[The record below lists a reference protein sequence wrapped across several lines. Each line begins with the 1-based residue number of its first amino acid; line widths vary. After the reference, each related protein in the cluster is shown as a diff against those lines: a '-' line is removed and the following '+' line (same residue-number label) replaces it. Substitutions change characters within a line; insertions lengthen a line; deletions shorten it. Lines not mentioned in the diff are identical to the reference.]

1 MNARVSGLMVRLNRG
16 ERLDYGKARDARG
29 GQDYGKVSSKV
40 STETPPFASSVTTL
54 VTGESPPAANDPDR
68 RAAVLHL
75 SRCGQCA
82 KRRTP
87 GSARP
92 GYCIGRDDLPL
103 AYGLLHALPGNLGD
117 DCPDYRPRGGP
128 DKT

>member
-1 MNARVSGLMVRLNRG
+1 MKARPSVLMARLKG
-16 ERLDYGKARDARG
+16 AERLDYGKARDARG

-40 STETPPFASSVTTL
+40 STETLPFASSVTTL

-68 RAAVLHL
+68 RAAALHL

-82 KRRTP
+82 KRRAP
-87 GSARP
+87 GAARP

-103 AYGLLHALPGNLGD
+103 AYGLLHVLPGDLGD
-117 DCPDYRPRGGP
+117 GCPEYRPRGGP